1 MSSRQQEQL
10 EEAKSAGN
18 EAFKKGKFQEA
29 IKHYSIGID
38 ISGKKNPASAVL
50 FSNRALCHI
59 KVPLGSTTCIGL
71 ILPIRAPYLTLRN
84 MVHLT
89 RYRLCQVPFL
99 EHWKHAKTNL
109 KLEALYIIS

>member
-10 EEAKSAGN
+10 EEAKAAGN
-18 EAFKKGKFQEA
+18 EAFKNGKFQEA

-59 KVPLGSTTCIGL
+59 KV
-71 ILPIRAPYLTLRN
+71 LTASWQGPEF
-84 MVHLT
+84 V
-89 RYRLCQVPFL
+89 
-99 EHWKHAKTNL
+99 
-109 KLEALYIIS
+109 